1 MEFDLDEII
10 KKEKELY
17 EYNKKIVDTHIVFE
31 DVLIEQMYC
40 DDTEAIEEALERYRY
55 ATKYHK
61 KVYEFLE
68 VLKLYPQGMKDITY
82 ESVVLPKDVYSAGYN
97 KALEDFK
104 EAIDKEDREEP
115 LVLDMFAIEEIA
127 KKLKK

>member
-17 EYNKKIVDTHIVFE
+17 EYNKKIVNTHIVFE

-40 DDTEAIEEALERYRY
+40 DDTEAIEEALGKYRY
-55 ATKYHK
+55 ATEYHK
-61 KVYEFLE
+61 QIYEFLKL
-68 VLKLYPQGMKDITY
+68 LKLYQQGTEDITD
-82 ESVVLPKDVYSAGYN
+82 ESGVLPKDVYAAGYN

-104 EAIDKEDREEP
+104 EAIDEEDREEP
-115 LVLDMFAIEEIA
+115 LVLDMFVIEEISD
-127 KKLKK
+127 KLKK

>member
-40 DDTEAIEEALERYRY
+40 DDTDAIEEALERYRY
-55 ATKYHK
+55 ASKYHK

-68 VLKLYPQGMKDITY
+68 LLKLYQQGMKDITD
-82 ESVVLPKDVYSAGYN
+82 ESGVLPKDVYSAGYN

-127 KKLKK
+127 EKLKK